1 VALVSRL
8 NAALEAGVAAP
19 FPAVRLGLACE
30 IAARLAEAP
39 AVAVEDFLRA
49 GLAAG
54 RGVDAVR
61 GAAGFG
67 PQRADLMIEDAGTGR
82 AAGLSSTGQQK
93 AMLMGI
99 VLGHAA
105 LIAAARGAAPI
116 LLLDE
121 PLVHLDE
128 GHRGALFEALSRP
141 GLRAILTGTDAGPFR
156 PLEAAYY
163 TVAEGRIELSA

>member
-1 VALVSRL
+1 VV
-8 NAALEAGVAAP
+8 
-19 FPAVRLGLACE
+19 
-30 IAARLAEAP
+30 I
-39 AVAVEDFLRA
+39 EDFL
-49 GLAAG
+49 
-54 RGVDAVR
+54 
-61 GAAGFG
+61 
-67 PQRADLMIEDAGTGR
+67 TGR

-105 LIAAARGAAPI
+105 LIAAARGVAPM

-128 GHRGALFEALSRP
+128 GHRGALFAALSRP

-163 TVAEGRIELSA
+163 TVAEGRIELGS